1 MKALSGLKKVMAL
14 VLMLWGYSILSQA
27 QVVHDSVTVHFHIG
41 DATLVLDHHSNQSS
55 LKRIEDKLQH
65 DYNDSIY
72 WKLRK
77 VEVIGYASPE
87 GPIRLNKKLSAERA
101 EALFNYLST
110 FCTIPDTIKTS
121 RMVDTDWASV
131 IAMAEADSSLPHR
144 EEVLPLL
151 HEIAR
156 NATID
161 GWLRLTSINR
171 LKKLAGGDSYAY
183 IARKYFPALRRSE
196 VHLWYTQTLLSSIAD
211 TTLLKQVASVPLA
224 PLQRPQPAAPSRSLN
239 IALKTNL
246 LYDVALVPNL
256 GVEIALGKNWSIG
269 AGGMYAWWKKGVDR
283 RWCIAGA
290 DLSVRRWFGSQTE
303 AKPLT
308 GHHLGIHAQTFMYD
322 FCLDDKGYMG
332 GNPGKGFG
340 EKLSYT
346 IGLEYG
352 YSLPVARRLNLD
364 FGLSLGYFGG
374 KYHEYR
380 VIDDCKVWQSTQN
393 RHWWGPTKAEVSLVW
408 LLSPSKSN
416 KKGGSR

>member
-1 MKALSGLKKVMAL
+1 MKALRGLKKVMAL
-14 VLMLWGYSILSQA
+14 VLMLWGFCIFSQA

-55 LKRIEDKLQH
+55 LKRIEDKLRH

-239 IALKTNL
+239 IALKTNF

-269 AGGMYAWWKKGVDR
+269 ANWMYAWWSNRGKDNFWRIYGGDVE
-283 RWCIAGA
+283 
-290 DLSVRRWFGSQTE
+290 VRRWFGKKAAE
-303 AKPLT
+303 KPLQ
-308 GHHLGIHAQTFMYD
+308 GHHVGVYGQLLTYD
-322 FCLDDKGYMG
+322 FETGGRGYMADKW
-332 GNPGKGFG
+332 NYTFG
-340 EKLSYT
+340 VS
-346 IGLEYG
+346 YG
-352 YSLPVARRLNLD
+352 YSLPIAKRLNLD
-364 FGLSLGYFGG
+364 FNLGIGYWGG
-374 KYHEYR
+374 RYKEYLP
-380 VIDDCKVWQSTQN
+380 VEGHYVWQSTKN
-393 RHWWGPTKAEVSLVW
+393 RRWFGPTKAEISLVW
-408 LLSPSKSN
+408 LLGHGNEN
-416 KKGGSR
+416 KQKGGRQ